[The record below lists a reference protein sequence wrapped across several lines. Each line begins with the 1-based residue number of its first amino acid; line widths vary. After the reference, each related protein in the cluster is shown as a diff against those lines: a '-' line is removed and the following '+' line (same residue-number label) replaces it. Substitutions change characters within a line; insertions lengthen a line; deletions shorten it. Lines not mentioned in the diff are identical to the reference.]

1 MTAPLRLPPAPLW
14 DWRDR
19 VVCCICASHHG
30 ILASTDW
37 KFLWRLD
44 RRNRRFVPDSRQ
56 IKRLE
61 RIVTEL
67 DRWAVDNGIVWP

>member
-1 MTAPLRLPPAPLW
+1 M
-14 DWRDR
+14 
-19 VVCCICASHHG
+19 
-30 ILASTDW
+30 
-37 KFLWRLD
+37 WRLD